1 MKVNLAKNCGFCG
14 GVYRAYA
21 IVKKEFEGKFLKNRI
36 LILGSLVHNE
46 NVMRTVKQWG
56 IEKIK
61 TLRSV
66 KAGDI
71 VIITAH
77 GVGKDVMEQVMEK
90 GCKLFDATCPKVS
103 IIHKKVAQ
111 HHEKGFK
118 VVIFG
123 DNQHKEVK
131 GINGWCE
138 NKAYVVS
145 GSKAAKALA
154 KKWQKT
160 RDKKPIIIVSQTT
173 QNAEKYHHVCEIL
186 FAGAEKV
193 GREIVSIDTI
203 CDATS
208 SRQKEAKEAAE
219 ANDAVVVVGGK
230 KSANTRRLWSI
241 ARSINPLTVWVDDLH
256 KEAMSKIRK
265 ITKKA
270 KTVAVISGAS
280 TPSWD
285 IRKIEVFLQNEG
297 VSTKNKQ

>member
-14 GVYRAYA
+14 GVHRAYA
-21 IVKKEFEGKFLKNRI
+21 IVKKEFEGKPLKNRI

-46 NVMRTVKQWG
+46 NVMGTVKKWG

-61 TLRSV
+61 TLKSI
-66 KAGDI
+66 KAGDV

-77 GVGKDVMEQVMEK
+77 GVGKDVMEQVVDK

-111 HHEKGFK
+111 HHKKGYK

-123 DNQHKEVK
+123 DNEHKEVK

-138 NKAYVVS
+138 NEAHVVS
-145 GSKAAKALA
+145 NLSEAKALSR
-154 KKWQKT
+154 KWQKT
-160 RDKKPIIIVSQTT
+160 RGKKPIIIVSQTT
-173 QNAEKYHHVCEIL
+173 QNAEKYSRVCEVL
-186 FAGAEKV
+186 FSGAEEV
-193 GREIVSIDTI
+193 GRKIVSIDTI

-208 SRQKEAKEAAE
+208 SRQKEAKEAAQ

-241 ARSINPLTVWVDDLH
+241 AKSINPLTVWVDDLH
-256 KEAMSKIRK
+256 GEAMSKIRK

-270 KTVAVISGAS
+270 ETVAVISGAS

-285 IRKIEVFLQNEG
+285 IKKVEVFLQKER
-297 VSTKNKQ
+297 VSPKNRQ